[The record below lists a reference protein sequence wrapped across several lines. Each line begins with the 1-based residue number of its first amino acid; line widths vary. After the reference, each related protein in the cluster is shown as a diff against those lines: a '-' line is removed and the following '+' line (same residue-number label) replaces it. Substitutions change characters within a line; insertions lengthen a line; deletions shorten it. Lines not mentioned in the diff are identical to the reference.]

1 MAYGTVVTIEGVEK
15 LQEDMKRLSMSNPRF
30 FKQSQ
35 TIMREAMKVARKEVT
50 AAAKDMLKDNDPRKA
65 YQAVRSAVWRKVLG
79 GNVNILARRKANNK
93 QYVGGNIGARGA
105 TARTRQLAG
114 YYGSD
119 RGFILRFINAGTDYR
134 YVKGIN
140 GYSRFSSD
148 PRKGRGKRTYKGS
161 LGNRGYIEE
170 RNWFKAPADA
180 SMQHAAEVFSTLMER
195 AIVEVWN
202 EQK

>member
-1 MAYGTVVTIEGVEK
+1 MADVIIIEGVEK

-30 FKQSQ
+30 FKQSRQ
-35 TIMREAMKVARKEVT
+35 IMAEAIKVARKEVT
-50 AAAKDMLKDNDPRKA
+50 DAAKSEVPNDPRKA
-65 YQAVRSAVWRKVLG
+65 YHAVRASVWRKVLG
-79 GNVNILARRKANNK
+79 GNVNILARRKANNR
-93 QYVGGNIGARGA
+93 QYVGGNIGQRGA
-105 TARTRQLAG
+105 TDRTRALAG

-119 RGFILRFINAGTDYR
+119 RGFVLRFLNAGTDSR
-134 YVKGIN
+134 TVKGLN
-140 GYSRFSSD
+140 GRSGFSSD
-148 PRKGRGKRTYKGS
+148 PRKGRGKRTYKGGI
-161 LGNRGYIEE
+161 GNRGSIQA

>member
-1 MAYGTVVTIEGVEK
+1 MADVIIIEGVEK

-35 TIMREAMKVARKEVT
+35 TIMREAMKTARKEVT
-50 AAAKDMLKDNDPRKA
+50 DAAKSAVPNDPRKA
-65 YQAVRSAVWRKVLG
+65 YQAVRASVWRKVLG
-79 GNVNILARRKANNK
+79 GNVNILARRKANNR
-93 QYVGGNIGARGA
+93 QYVGGNIGQRGA
-105 TARTRQLAG
+105 TDRTRALAC

-119 RGFILRFINAGTDYR
+119 RGFVLRFLNAGTDSR
-134 YVKGIN
+134 TVKGLN
-140 GYSRFSSD
+140 GRSGFSSD
-148 PRKGRGKRTYKGS
+148 PRKGRGKRTYKGGI
-161 LGNRGYIEE
+161 GNRGSIQA